1 MRVLPLIS
9 RLFAI
14 LVVAVLALAPVV
26 VPQAATV
33 TKTGTTMAMP
43 AMGGDM
49 DCCPKQH
56 KSSPGCPMPCAL
68 GTLCAVKCFSNAPAL
83 ADIGALSA
91 GASQQLTPRNE
102 PLRDRPGEPPPP
114 RPPRT

>member
-1 MRVLPLIS
+1 MTVSS
-9 RLFAI
+9 RIRGLFAI
-14 LVVAVLALAPVV
+14 LVVVALALAPVA
-26 VPQAATV
+26 VPQAAAV
-33 TKTGTTMAMP
+33 TKTGATMAMP

-56 KSSPGCPMPCAL
+56 KSSPDCPMPCAL
-68 GTLCAVKCFSNAPAL
+68 GALCAVKCFPNAPAL
-83 ADIGALSA
+83 ADIGVLSA
-91 GASQQLTPRNE
+91 GASQQLTPRND